1 MAVSRLRHRCVLPQV
16 QLEGPSGS
24 EDVLVQLFEAR
35 PGDPAVPQ
43 GKAFATISARDAGIS
58 IHPPATGAH
67 SLAPMLHLRPASSL
81 PASLADLDLLV
92 LLMGSEGW
100 S

>member
-1 MAVSRLRHRCVLPQV
+1 MLLQV
-16 QLEGPSGS
+16 QLEGPTSS

-67 SLAPMLHLRPASSL
+67 SLALRLSLRPALSV
-81 PASLADLDLLV
+81 PPSLAELDLLV
-92 LLMGSEGW
+92 SFRKSEDW
-100 S
+100 P